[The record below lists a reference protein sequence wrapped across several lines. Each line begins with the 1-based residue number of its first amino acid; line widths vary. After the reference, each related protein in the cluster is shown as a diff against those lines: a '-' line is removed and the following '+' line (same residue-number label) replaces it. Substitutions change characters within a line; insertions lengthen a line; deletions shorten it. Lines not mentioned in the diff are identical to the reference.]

1 MSLALARQSGP
12 FHSLARVK
20 LVATQFSINTT
31 TTDFKRRFYDSGFD
45 PLPAVKPLQTATIS
59 ALTSLSDLEPDEPD
73 ESQNEDV
80 EDHIT
85 VIEELR
91 KQARHHDLEM
101 FEARKLAKDARRKQD
116 YQAERKYNKT
126 APHEN
131 TKEI

>member
-20 LVATQFSINTT
+20 LVAVQFSINAT
-31 TTDFKRRFYDSGFD
+31 TTDFNRRFYDSGFD
-45 PLPAVKPLQTATIS
+45 PLPAVKPLQTAS
-59 ALTSLSDLEPDEPD
+59 PRSCVDFLSVTSLSDLEPDEPD

-85 VIEELR
+85 VTEELR

-116 YQAERKYNKT
+116 YQAERKYNKSGPT
-126 APHEN
+126 
-131 TKEI
+131 